1 MNKILLSVFLAGSLI
16 IMTIL
21 LSALPLN
28 AQKLFQLDEEKN
40 PILTSEAAEQIFKS
54 SEFEIIKEE
63 SIFGRIFSEPENLKL
78 SELKGKI
85 VVVDFWQTWCAP
97 CLVSF
102 KGFQRAKDKWPD
114 KIEIIAA
121 SPDWADSDRKIRSFI
136 RKKDYD
142 FIYVRAGGLEE
153 MLSLGS
159 IPYKLI
165 FGPDGSL
172 IGSFSGSKGADG
184 EFEALE
190 KYIKE
195 WF

>member
-142 FIYVRAGGLEE
+142 FIYVRAGELEE

-165 FGPDGSL
+165 FGPDDSL